1 MTFLLSD
8 TTTLQ
13 TLFTTLL
20 SGAILIVSVVTSI
33 SSIVLSQEITDLE
46 TEQERID
53 AAIEFRRRTEEMA
66 DVAGSPGQPAA
77 FLDVILC
84 TIYHE
89 TRELQAV
96 VSGSDNREFN
106 RRIESLTDEIL
117 AEAKSAARTLDGAKF
132 GTFKVLSAGLK
143 YDYSWQLNTA
153 RRIENRYADSL
164 TDEETRA
171 LSNLI
176 DTLKLFATGREYFES
191 LYYKREV
198 SRLSSMLLY
207 VSLPVIVFISYLLL
221 ALSTDII
228 PDVPVGPLSTLPLF
242 VLFAY
247 TVSLAP
253 YVVLTAHVLRLAAI
267 TMQTL
272 AAGPFIVSRGHHSDI
287 VELEVDTDPEQWDAR
302 LDEDPDGRTGADR
315 ADVDWPGD
323 DRTDTERV
331 RNGPRNDGGDC
342 VDQSGSGGNNTG
354 VVGPDSD
361 AEKRP

>member
-1 MTFLLSD
+1 MSLPPHIVIRVLELSCHDKSEIASISTCLHPEVRAVDMTFLLSD

-77 FLDVILC
+77 FLDVILY

-89 TRELQAV
+89 TRELRAV

-153 RRIENRYADSL
+153 RRIE
-164 TDEETRA
+164 TGTRTR
-171 LSNLI
+171 SP
-176 DTLKLFATGREYFES
+176 TR
-191 LYYKREV
+191 R
-198 SRLSSMLLY
+198 
-207 VSLPVIVFISYLLL
+207 P
-221 ALSTDII
+221 
-228 PDVPVGPLSTLPLF
+228 GPC
-242 VLFAY
+242 
-247 TVSLAP
+247 
-253 YVVLTAHVLRLAAI
+253 
-267 TMQTL
+267 
-272 AAGPFIVSRGHHSDI
+272 
-287 VELEVDTDPEQWDAR
+287 
-302 LDEDPDGRTGADR
+302 RT
-315 ADVDWPGD
+315 
-323 DRTDTERV
+323 
-331 RNGPRNDGGDC
+331 
-342 VDQSGSGGNNTG
+342 S
-354 VVGPDSD
+354 
-361 AEKRP
+361 